1 MDTAP
6 SGVETNTETTHIC
19 NPSVPGTEI
28 NIDHSPHVIVLS
40 QQESSSTAAVS
51 LILSTSLKDC
61 KHTGHLQESPRI
73 LVEIIALDEDEECSP
88 LPGESFM
95 VEVAE
100 SWRCDEAGST
110 VNFEDAEHYEG
121 GIPAVS
127 DARSK
132 EHAPAI
138 DCDSEAGST
147 TMTHNQVIDGSSGD
161 AVDQAME
168 MLRGNLRDRD
178 NEIKRLQSLVKAV
191 QESHDDDKA
200 DKLEDL
206 RLKIQQVQSQPQTI
220 DIRLQNIAHLVLQL
234 NEQPN
239 GVTSVTSKTGT
250 IRAYTEYL
258 KLPKHRSCGHTSTR
272 QSQRDYVLRKARL
285 VAEYIELIVDEN
297 SRAGVV
303 EKMAELR
310 DYVVLKKDQMQLSI
324 QDCVVLRDFIGC
336 SSNGMY
342 RLKSGL
348 AALNLYLSHII
359 PSCIKHRFAMF
370 EGTGNLKVDVVQHQL
385 IVTQDDTKH
394 KSLPFSYLLHPW
406 QRVEQMVEKSK
417 SEGTYQASQEWS
429 SLENCS
435 IFTVNIDK
443 GGSDIQAFI
452 RYANKESVNSM
463 KDTSILASVGG
474 PVSECLQN

>member
-1 MDTAP
+1 MCTRGRVPPIHVSLIVSALPCRFSLSFVILPTHRTDKTAAAVGATTLLAGPSIITPVSSFVSVQPCACACSGSHCRAGKRPTTATGAEVAATGVEAVDTAP
-6 SGVETNTETTHIC
+6 SGVETNTETAHIC

-206 RLKIQQVQSQPQTI
+206 RLKIQQVQSQPQKN

-310 DYVVLKKDQMQLSI
+310 DFVVLKK
-324 QDCVVLRDFIGC
+324 RP
-336 SSNGMY
+336 N
-342 RLKSGL
+342 
-348 AALNLYLSHII
+348 AALHPGL
-359 PSCIKHRFAMF
+359 C
-370 EGTGNLKVDVVQHQL
+370 GT
-385 IVTQDDTKH
+385 
-394 KSLPFSYLLHPW
+394 S
-406 QRVEQMVEKSK
+406 
-417 SEGTYQASQEWS
+417 
-429 SLENCS
+429 
-435 IFTVNIDK
+435 
-443 GGSDIQAFI
+443 
-452 RYANKESVNSM
+452 
-463 KDTSILASVGG
+463 
-474 PVSECLQN
+474 